1 MHSKYTISIKLISL
15 LLEKLKFEVSVE
27 EIQNLVKWFTQPKHR
42 PDKHIYYPTQ
52 V

>member
-1 MHSKYTISIKLISL
+1 MQVHNLHKTDLTFAR
-15 LLEKLKFEVSVE
+15 KLKFEVSVE